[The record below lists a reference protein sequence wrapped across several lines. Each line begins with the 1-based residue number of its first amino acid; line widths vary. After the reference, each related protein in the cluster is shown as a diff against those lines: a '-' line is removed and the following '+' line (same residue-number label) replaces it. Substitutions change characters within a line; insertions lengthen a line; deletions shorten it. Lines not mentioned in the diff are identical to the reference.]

1 MITLNE
7 AKNKALEYE
16 FYKGYEIIRESET
29 EKNYRFAFG
38 FDGEPIPGLDLIIVD
53 KTTGELSTY
62 NAFNEVLNNA
72 SEEIVFY

>member
-29 EKNYRFAFG
+29 EKDYRFAFG
-38 FDGEPIPGLDLIIVD
+38 FDGEPVPGLDLIVID
-53 KTTGELSTY
+53 KNSGKLSTY
-62 NAFNEVLNNA
+62 NAFNEALKNA
-72 SEEIVFY
+72 SDEIIFY